1 MHKPTCTD
9 NELDAEAAPCGG
21 KIAGSPSTIIA
32 AEQS

>member
-1 MHKPTCTD
+1 MHKPTGTD
-9 NELDAEAAPCGG
+9 NELDAEPASRGG